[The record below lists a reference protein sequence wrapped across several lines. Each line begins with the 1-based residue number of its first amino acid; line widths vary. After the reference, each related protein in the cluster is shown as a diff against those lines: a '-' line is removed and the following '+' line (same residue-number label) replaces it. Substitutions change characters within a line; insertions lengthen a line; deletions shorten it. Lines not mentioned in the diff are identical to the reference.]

1 MIATRTWVDL
11 IHYFIEDAQSFHLRI
26 KALLSDHFSYCLR
39 LNKAIVGSLSLDSFL
54 RSQSSLLAA
63 SIFYATTIEYLVP
76 PLSWPSPRRLLNG
89 LPFNFRRCLLLLLF
103 HLERELTGFITRLI
117 RIFSNQNI
125 FVILIMH
132 SIDYLIG
139 LR

>member
-11 IHYFIEDAQSFHLRI
+11 INYFIEDAQSFHLRI
-26 KALLSDHFSYCLR
+26 KALLSDHFSYYLR
-39 LNKAIVGSLSLDSFL
+39 LNKAIVGSLSLNSFL
-54 RSQSSLLAA
+54 RSESSLLAA
-63 SIFYATTIEYLVP
+63 SIFYATTIENFVP
-76 PLSWPSPRRLLNG
+76 PLSWPSSRRLLNG
-89 LPFNFRRCLLLLLF
+89 LPFYFRRCLLLLLF
-103 HLERELTGFITRLI
+103 HFEGELTCFIARLI
-117 RIFSNQNI
+117 RIFFNQNI